1 LDGFQFRLEKRE
13 IVIGKHG
20 ATHEDQPGRLRQIGK
35 SSSFMVQIGELD
47 GYTVLLE
54 GRPEQTEVLGH
65 TVPKNYRAHGLR
77 VT

>member
-1 LDGFQFRLEKRE
+1 
-13 IVIGKHG
+13 
-20 ATHEDQPGRLRQIGK
+20 
-35 SSSFMVQIGELD
+35 MVQIGELD